1 MNGGVLPLDIR
12 LKQRLVGAIVL
23 VALAVIFIPMI
34 LQSPEQ
40 LQVPDAAIPPRPD
53 AQFTDRLA
61 APAPQ
66 TPVAPAEPARQV
78 MAPPSAAPA
87 AKPAAPTPPPKP
99 ASAPA
104 TPEIPP
110 AEMSNAEDVVPEK
123 APPVPALGAWVI
135 QVGVFNQE
143 QNAQALAKRL
153 RDKGY
158 TTFVERFAGKAG
170 PNFRVR
176 IGPLRDRAQA
186 DQMLARV
193 KHDENL
199 PAMVKSYP

>member
-1 MNGGVLPLDIR
+1 MDIR

-34 LQSPEQ
+34 LQNPEQ
-40 LQVPDAAIPPRPD
+40 IPVPDAAIPPRPD
-53 AQFTDRLA
+53 AQITDRLA

-66 TPVAPAEPARQV
+66 TPAALAEPARQV
-78 MAPPSAAPA
+78 MAPPAETPA
-87 AKPAAPTPPPKP
+87 AKPAVPTPPAKP
-99 ASAPA
+99 ASTPA
-104 TPEIPP
+104 APEIPP
-110 AEMSNAEDVVPEK
+110 AELSNAEDVVPQK
-123 APPVPALGAWVI
+123 APPAPALGAWVI
-135 QVGVFNQE
+135 QVGVFSQE

-186 DQMLARV
+186 DQMLARI
-193 KHDENL
+193 
-199 PAMVKSYP
+199 